1 MTSLPGSLSCEDLI
15 AFDVVPSLLAAARSA
30 GLRELLPLQEQA
42 VFAGLLSL
50 PIGNLPREDLLF
62 VADAGAGKKTV
73 TELAAAHHAHAGHRA
88 LIVTHDRESAQRCAD
103 RLGQYAC
110 LGIRSGLLAEAAD
123 IESLDLAVAPLDVA
137 ALLLASELPEKIGL
151 GLVVFEQLELVTD
164 GADSELWPLVLLRC
178 QALRAVLPLRLF
190 LLCGDIALGDKLA
203 SVIRATVVRAA
214 RAVAIEEET
223 PSLLRA
229 RALQQLRGGILA
241 RREIA
246 VAAVHAVRPR

>member
-42 VFAGLLSL
+42 IFAGLLSL

-62 VADAGAGKKTV
+62 IGDAGAGKKTV
-73 TELAAAHHAHAGHRA
+73 AELAAAHHAHAGHRA
-88 LIVTHDRESAQRCAD
+88 LIVTHDSESAQRCAA
-103 RLGQYAC
+103 RLAEYGS
-110 LGIRSGLLAEAAD
+110 LGIRSGLIGDVAD

-164 GADSELWPLVLLRC
+164 GADSELWPLLLLRC
-178 QALRAVLPLRLF
+178 QALRAVLPLRLL
-190 LLCGDIALGDKLA
+190 LLCGDVALGEKLA
-203 SVIRATVVRAA
+203 PLLRTTVVRPL
-214 RAVAIEEET
+214 RAVSIEEET
-223 PSLLRA
+223 PSLARA
-229 RALQQLRGGILA
+229 RALQKLRGGILA
-241 RREIA
+241 RRDTA